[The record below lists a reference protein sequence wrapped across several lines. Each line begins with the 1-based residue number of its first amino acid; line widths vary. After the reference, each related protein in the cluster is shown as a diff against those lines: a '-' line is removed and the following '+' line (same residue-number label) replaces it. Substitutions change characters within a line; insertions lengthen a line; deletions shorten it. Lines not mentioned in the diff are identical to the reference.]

1 MEDTYTK
8 INKNS
13 LKGEILINS
22 RKDYIHLI
30 SKDFLENKIIPIEY
44 IDNKIH
50 LNNINKGNKGNKGNK
65 NIIIDDILRLKF
77 IIELLNKEC
86 IKGTSRLISDICSK

>member
-1 MEDTYTK
+1 MESTYTK

-22 RKDYIHLI
+22 RKDYINLI

-50 LNNINKGNKGNKGNK
+50 LHNINKGNK

-77 IIELLNKEC
+77 IVELLNKEC
-86 IKGTSRLISDICSK
+86 IKGTSRLISDMCSN

>member
-1 MEDTYTK
+1 MENTYTK

-13 LKGEILINS
+13 LKGEIFINS

-50 LNNINKGNKGNKGNK
+50 LNNINKGNK

-86 IKGTSRLISDICSK
+86 VKGTSRLISDMCSN

>member
-1 MEDTYTK
+1 MESPYTK

-22 RKDYIHLI
+22 RKEYINLI

-50 LNNINKGNKGNKGNK
+50 LNNINKGNK

-77 IIELLNKEC
+77 IVDLLNKEC
-86 IKGTSRLISDICSK
+86 VKGTSRLISDMCSN

>member
-1 MEDTYTK
+1 MEDTYNK

-22 RKDYIHLI
+22 RKDYINLI
-30 SKDFLENKIIPIEY
+30 SKDFLEHKIIPIEY

-50 LNNINKGNKGNKGNK
+50 LNIFHKA
-65 NIIIDDILRLKF
+65 
-77 IIELLNKEC
+77 LNHYN
-86 IKGTSRLISDICSK
+86 

>member
-1 MEDTYTK
+1 MENTYTK

-13 LKGEILINS
+13 LKGEIFINS

-50 LNNINKGNKGNKGNK
+50 LNNINKGNKS
-65 NIIIDDILRLKF
+65 IIIDDILRLKF

-86 IKGTSRLISDICSK
+86 VKGTSRLISDMCSN

>member
-1 MEDTYTK
+1 MDATYTK

-22 RKDYIHLI
+22 RKNYINLI
-30 SKDFLENKIIPIEY
+30 SKDFLDNKIIPFEY

-50 LNNINKGNKGNKGNK
+50 LNNINKGIK

-77 IIELLNKEC
+77 INELLNKEC
-86 IKGTSRLISDICSK
+86 VKGTSRLISDMCSN